1 MIIDAKHPMDRFHIC
16 ITGAGVVGLAIA
28 YQLSQSPAYRN
39 RSIVILDTEDTFG
52 TVTSSRN
59 SEVIHAGIYYAEN
72 SLKAKLCVKGKGLLY
87 DFLRRHK
94 VPFKQIGK
102 LIVSKKG
109 EESSLAQILDNAI
122 KNKVTDLQLLKRSQL
137 QELEP
142 ALSAENA
149 LHSPSTGI
157 LDSHRYM
164 ETLLVL
170 AQKGGVIFA
179 PRTQVEQVSV
189 NSSQFNVTA
198 RVAQTSSHDP
208 LFYEFSCDNFINSAG
223 LGAQDLAHNIAGVH
237 SNQIPPL
244 HPCKGDYFSY
254 SGKNPFKHL
263 IYPIPEKNHTG
274 LGIHSTSD
282 MSNQLRFGPDT
293 EYIDDFN
300 YSINESKRELFA
312 SAIKSYFP
320 EVESHR
326 LIPAYSGIRPKLNG
340 PGKEASDFII
350 QGPDVSNIDGLIQLF
365 GMESPA
371 LTASLAIAE
380 HVERLLIG
388 AQ

>member
-1 MIIDAKHPMDRFHIC
+1 MDSFHIC

-28 YQLSQSPAYRN
+28 YQLSQSTSYRG
-39 RSIVILDTEDTFG
+39 RSIVILDTENTFG
-52 TVTSSRN
+52 KVTSSRN

-72 SLKAKLCVKGKGLLY
+72 SLKAKLCVKGKGQLY

-109 EESSLAQILDNAI
+109 EESSLSQILDNAN
-122 KNKVTDLQLLKRSQL
+122 KNQVTDLKLINRSQL
-137 QELEP
+137 KELEP
-142 ALSAENA
+142 ALFAENA

-157 LDSHRYM
+157 LDSHQYM
-164 ETLLVL
+164 ERLLNL
-170 AQKGGVIFA
+170 AQKSGVIFA
-179 PRTQVEQVSV
+179 PRTSVEHVSK
-189 NSSQFNVTA
+189 NSNQFKVTA
-198 RVAQTSSHDP
+198 RVEQTPSHDSQY
-208 LFYEFSCDNFINSAG
+208 YEFSCDKFVNSAG
-223 LGAQDLAHNIAGVH
+223 LGAQNLAHNIEGID
-237 SNQIPPL
+237 SNQIPSL

-293 EYIDDFN
+293 EYIDDFS

-320 EVESHR
+320 KVESRR

-340 PGKEASDFII
+340 PDSEAADFII
-350 QGPDVSNIDGLIQLF
+350 QGPDVSDIDGLIQLF

-380 HVERLLIG
+380 YVDRLLISSR
-388 AQ
+388 

>member
-1 MIIDAKHPMDRFHIC
+1 MDSFHIC
-16 ITGAGVVGLAIA
+16 ITGAGAVGLAIA
-28 YQLSQSPAYRN
+28 YQLSQSPEYRY
-39 RSIVILDTEDTFG
+39 RSIVILDTENTFG

-72 SLKAKLCVKGKGLLY
+72 SLKAKLCVKGKGQLY
-87 DFLRRHK
+87 NFLKRYK

-102 LIVSKKG
+102 LIVSKKS
-109 EESSLAQILDNAI
+109 EENSLAQILDNAN
-122 KNKVTDLQLLKRSQL
+122 KNKVNDLKFIKRSQL

-142 ALSAENA
+142 AVEAESA

-157 LDSHRYM
+157 FDSHQYM
-164 ETLLVL
+164 ERLLVL
-170 AQKGGVIFA
+170 AQKSGVIFA
-179 PRTQVEQVSV
+179 PRTRVEHVSV
-189 NSSQFNVTA
+189 KNSRFNVTA
-198 RVAQTSSHDP
+198 RVKQNSDHSSQY
-208 LFYEFSCDNFINSAG
+208 YEFSCDKFINAAG
-223 LGAQDLAHNIAGVH
+223 LGAQNIAHNIQGVD

-263 IYPIPEKNHTG
+263 IYPVPEKNHTG

-293 EYIDDFN
+293 DYIDDFN

-312 SAIKSYFP
+312 TAIKSYFP
-320 EVESHR
+320 KVESHR

-340 PGKEASDFII
+340 PGKEASDFVIH
-350 QGPDVSNIDGLIQLF
+350 GPDVSDIDGLIQLF

-380 HVERLLIG
+380 YVDRLLTSSR
-388 AQ
+388 

>member
-1 MIIDAKHPMDRFHIC
+1 MILDAKHRMDNFHIC

-28 YQLSQSPAYRN
+28 FQLSQSPAYRN

-52 TVTSSRN
+52 SVTSSRN

-72 SLKAKLCVKGKGLLY
+72 SLKAKLCVQGKGLLY
-87 DFLRRHK
+87 DFLQRHR

-102 LIVSKKG
+102 LIVSSTD
-109 EESSLAQILDNAI
+109 EANSLSQILDNAN
-122 KNKVTDLQLLKRSQL
+122 KNKVTDLKLLKRTQL
-137 QELEP
+137 KELEP
-142 ALSAENA
+142 ALSAESA

-157 LDSHRYM
+157 LDSHQYM
-164 ETLLVL
+164 EKLLVL
-170 AQKGGVIFA
+170 AQKSGVIFA
-179 PRTQVEQVSV
+179 PRTRVENVSL
-189 NSSQFNVTA
+189 NNGLFNVTA
-198 RVAQTSSHDP
+198 RVEQTSSHDP
-208 LFYEFSCDNFINSAG
+208 LFYEFGCDKFINSAG
-223 LGAQDLAHNIAGVH
+223 LGAQNLAHSIAGMD

-293 EYIDDFN
+293 EYIDYFD

-320 EVESHR
+320 AVEVHR

-340 PGKEASDFII
+340 PGKEAADFII

-380 HVERLLIG
+380 YVERLLIS

>member
-1 MIIDAKHPMDRFHIC
+1 MDSFHIC

-28 YQLSQSPAYRN
+28 YQLSQSPMYRG
-39 RSIVILDTEDTFG
+39 RSILILDTENTFG
-52 TVTSSRN
+52 TITSSRN

-72 SLKAKLCVKGKGLLY
+72 SLKAQLCVKGKGQLY
-87 DFLRRHK
+87 DFLKRHK

-109 EESSLAQILDNAI
+109 EESSLTQILDNAN
-122 KNKVTDLQLLKRSQL
+122 KNNVTDLKLLNRSQL
-137 QELEP
+137 KELEP
-142 ALSAENA
+142 ALLAENA

-157 LDSHRYM
+157 LDSHQYM
-164 ETLLVL
+164 ERLLAL
-170 AQKGGVIFA
+170 AQKSGVIFA
-179 PRTQVEQVSV
+179 PRTHVEHVSINRNQFKVTAMVEQTS
-189 NSSQFNVTA
+189 NHDSQY
-198 RVAQTSSHDP
+198 
-208 LFYEFSCDNFINSAG
+208 YEFSCDKFVNSAG
-223 LGAQDLAHNIAGVH
+223 LGAQNLAHNIEGID
-237 SNQIPPL
+237 SNKIPPL

-263 IYPIPEKNHTG
+263 IYPIPEKHHTG

-320 EVESHR
+320 KIESHR

-340 PGKEASDFII
+340 PGNKASDFII

-380 HVERLLIG
+380 YVDRLLISSR
-388 AQ
+388 

>member
-1 MIIDAKHPMDRFHIC
+1 MDRFHIC

-122 KNKVTDLQLLKRSQL
+122 KNKVTDLQLLKRRQL
-137 QELEP
+137 KELEP

-164 ETLLVL
+164 ETLLVR

-179 PRTQVEQVSV
+179 PRTQVEQVS
-189 NSSQFNVTA
+189 
-198 RVAQTSSHDP
+198 
-208 LFYEFSCDNFINSAG
+208 
-223 LGAQDLAHNIAGVH
+223 
-237 SNQIPPL
+237 
-244 HPCKGDYFSY
+244 CK
-254 SGKNPFKHL
+254 
-263 IYPIPEKNHTG
+263 
-274 LGIHSTSD
+274 
-282 MSNQLRFGPDT
+282 
-293 EYIDDFN
+293 
-300 YSINESKRELFA
+300 
-312 SAIKSYFP
+312 
-320 EVESHR
+320 
-326 LIPAYSGIRPKLNG
+326 
-340 PGKEASDFII
+340 
-350 QGPDVSNIDGLIQLF
+350 
-365 GMESPA
+365 
-371 LTASLAIAE
+371 
-380 HVERLLIG
+380 
-388 AQ
+388 